1 MTDVDFIWLNYLITN
16 YQLPITN
23 YQLPITNYQLP
34 IANYQLPITN
44 YQLFLLPI
52 TISPVKQPTQYV
64 RA

>member
-23 YQLPITNYQLP
+23 YQLPITNYQL
-34 IANYQLPITN
+34 
-44 YQLFLLPI
+44 FLLPI
-52 TISPVKQPTQYV
+52 TISPGKQPTQYV